1 MMRIWKAMPR
11 TANRIHDLSDAV
23 NAGLRFGAIYA
34 DPPDHQAD
42 VRDEER
48 RRLFRQL
55 YLQQGE
61 PRVRGHLLPPG
72 ARCVDQQLGTRPHAA
87 LRRGQQRLADPG
99 DDRAHRPVSL
109 ADHLAEPASAGTVLS
124 AERGALLVEPKRC
137 DHVHAQSIYGMMG
150 QRSHEFDN
158 GASLPGRRR
167 RATLGRSR
175 RR

>member
-72 ARCVDQQLGTRPHAA
+72 ARCVDQPL
-87 LRRGQQRLADPG
+87 LADPG